1 MNNAVLG
8 ILASGRGSD
17 LQSIIDAVEKGQIKA
32 KIGVVLTDKPNV
44 MSLERAEKAG
54 IPAICIDRKQCA
66 DRDEFEH
73 KLVDELRKH
82 GVTLVILAGFM
93 RILSPYF
100 VNEFKNCI
108 MNIHPSLLPSF
119 GGAHAHRDVLAYGVK
134 VSGCTVHCRG
144 CFNEE
149 SWDFKAGKPFTD
161 ETTEEILKALDSKWV
176 SGFSLLGGDPFEP
189 EHEETLV
196 KLLTTIRGR
205 FPEKSVWAW
214 TGRTFE
220 KIASSP
226 LLPLIDMLVDGPF
239 IEKHKMTKQ
248 GAWRGSD
255 NQRII
260 PLVCGKVDVIILTGG
275 IAHNAALMEKIRT
288 RVAFIAPVEV
298 YPGGNEMDSL
308 AENGYAVLA
317 GEVKVKTYRP
327 NRS

>member
-8 ILASGRGSD
+8 VLASGRGSD

-44 MSLERAEKAG
+44 MALERAEKAG

-134 VSGCTVHCRG
+134 VSGCTVH
-144 CFNEE
+144 FV
-149 SWDFKAGKPFTD
+149 D
-161 ETTEEILKALDSKWV
+161 EGMDSGPIIMQVAVSVLD
-176 SGFSLLGGDPFEP
+176 DDT
-189 EHEETLV
+189 EETL
-196 KLLTTIRGR
+196 
-205 FPEKSVWAW
+205 
-214 TGRTFE
+214 
-220 KIASSP
+220 
-226 LLPLIDMLVDGPF
+226 
-239 IEKHKMTKQ
+239 
-248 GAWRGSD
+248 
-255 NQRII
+255 
-260 PLVCGKVDVIILTGG
+260 
-275 IAHNAALMEKIRT
+275 AA
-288 RVAFIAPVEV
+288 RVLEQEHIV
-298 YPGGNEMDSL
+298 YPKVIEL
-308 AENGYAVLA
+308 YLA
-317 GEVKVKTYRP
+317 GKIHVNGRHVTIDE
-327 NRS
+327 